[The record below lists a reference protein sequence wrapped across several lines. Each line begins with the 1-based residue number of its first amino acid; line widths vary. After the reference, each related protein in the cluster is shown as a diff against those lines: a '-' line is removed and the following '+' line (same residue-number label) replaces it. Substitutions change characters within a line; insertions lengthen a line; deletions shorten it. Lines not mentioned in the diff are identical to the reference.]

1 MKYLLVLMAM
11 SFLINSAFAQKKYV
25 DPTERQKNGLMEEED
40 KVDTKAITPSAPI
53 TPAPS
58 EAGAAK
64 AGPQEHLCE
73 CVKLKSMN
81 DQLRTVYNNTSDE
94 VLLAVTSRAEIN
106 QRHETVTETMISLIS
121 FHKDDKSPVNPSKC
135 LVVKSGQKN
144 LALLRKSVMEQE
156 KKCFASDSNGAENE

>member
-1 MKYLLVLMAM
+1 
-11 SFLINSAFAQKKYV
+11 
-25 DPTERQKNGLMEEED
+25 
-40 KVDTKAITPSAPI
+40 
-53 TPAPS
+53 
-58 EAGAAK
+58 
-64 AGPQEHLCE
+64 
-73 CVKLKSMN
+73 MN

-106 QRHETVTETMISLIS
+106 QRDETVTETMISLIS